1 MTDDTLAKNPT
12 PAPGSGRGLKIVL
25 AVSLA
30 LNLAVI
36 GIASGAAL
44 KAHRGDGGRPPDV
57 RELNFGP
64 FSEALSRPQRRDL
77 LRGFISDRAGLRDL
91 RGQIGTEF
99 QAVLAAV
106 RANPFDPAA
115 LEAALSAQ
123 SRGTVE
129 RLDRGRKALQ
139 AVILAMTP
147 EQRADYAER
156 LQRGLERRKVGERGG
171 DGRP

>member
-1 MTDDTLAKNPT
+1 MTDDTLAKDPT
-12 PAPGSGRGLKIVL
+12 PTPGTGRWLKIVL
-25 AVSLA
+25 GVSLA

-36 GIASGAAL
+36 GIVSGAAI
-44 KAHRGDGGRPPDV
+44 KAHRGDAGRPPDV

-77 LRGFISDRAGLRDL
+77 LRGFISDRAGVRDL
-91 RGQIGTEF
+91 RGQIGKEF
-99 QAVLAAV
+99 QAVLEAV

-115 LEAALSAQ
+115 LDVALSTQ
-123 SRGTVE
+123 GRGTAE

-147 EQRADYAER
+147 EERADYADR
-156 LQRGLERRKVGERGG
+156 LQRGLERRKDGGRGG